1 VVLVRQIRGN
11 ALTSCFER
19 EVARV
24 RDYML
29 EGGCKFGRDGNNP
42 AGLSKVSTS
51 GSTRLRSTSG
61 RKTSI
66 VSSLKKILIDPM
78 PTHAILAA
86 LPLRKD
92 NQERY
97 PSSRLISSFP
107 GLRRG
112 CNNEVLRKGQRE
124 RSCGSK
130 KGRRKTWK

>member
-1 VVLVRQIRGN
+1 MTFADIIKSQLFLSVFPPIDFFGSCVVLVRQIRDN

-66 VSSLKKILIDPM
+66 VSSL
-78 PTHAILAA
+78 
-86 LPLRKD
+86 
-92 NQERY
+92 
-97 PSSRLISSFP
+97 
-107 GLRRG
+107 
-112 CNNEVLRKGQRE
+112 
-124 RSCGSK
+124 
-130 KGRRKTWK
+130 